1 MREQI
6 LEYVA
11 AHPNCRARSV
21 ASHLHQWGPEVSI
34 EMHRMANEGL
44 LKSTYH
50 HDAAQM
56 EFYDTYELP
65 D

>member
-11 AHPNCRARSV
+11 AHPNCDAHDV
-21 ASHLHQWGPEVSI
+21 ASYLHEWGPKVSI
-34 EMHRMANEGL
+34 EMHRMAREGL

-50 HDAAQM
+50 HDPANMQ
-56 EFYDTYELP
+56 FYDTYELP

>member
-6 LEYVA
+6 LKYVA
-11 AHPNCRARSV
+11 IHPNCRARNV
-21 ASHLHQWGPEVSI
+21 ASHLHKWVCEISI
-34 EMHRMANEGL
+34 EMHQMADEGL

-50 HDAAQM
+50 HDPAQM

-65 D
+65 G